1 MENLKTCP
9 YCGQEIKTA
18 ALKCRHCGKWLNESS
33 QPEQPQSA
41 PQSINAVADKL
52 KQNDYFSFTS
62 GGLITLKEALVE
74 PFVMTCKNIGWLL
87 LTVLLYA
94 VTSWIPYIN
103 IGTTIAMMNLP
114 SALARGQKFSPLYL
128 FEAKYRKYMG
138 EYLTMFGNYIL
149 VALASIPFMGIP
161 FLITI
166 YGWSFAPL
174 LLIDKEVNTSEAFT
188 LSTKMTY
195 GYKLKMWLSAFII
208 EFALIVA
215 VLITMFTGFI
225 PVLLVLF
232 FMMLS
237 PAMTAVFYKH
247 LVIER
252 DKYRNR

>member
-1 MENLKTCP
+1 MENVNCK
-9 YCGQEIKTA
+9 YCGQEIKAA
-18 ALKCRHCGKWLNESS
+18 ALKCRHCGKWLNKQSS
-33 QPEQPQSA
+33 EETQQGIAMSQQDSFKE
-41 PQSINAVADKL
+41 
-52 KQNDYFSFTS
+52 NDYFSFTS
-62 GGLITLKEALVE
+62 GGLITLKEAIIE

-87 LTVLLYA
+87 LTVLLYSA
-94 VTSWIPYIN
+94 TCWIPYIN

-149 VALASIPFMGIP
+149 VAFASIPFMGIP

-208 EFALIVA
+208 EFTFILAI
-215 VLITMFTGFI
+215 LITFVTGVI
-225 PVLLVLF
+225 PFLLVLF

-247 LVIER
+247 LVVELE
-252 DKYRNR
+252 KYNNR

>member
-1 MENLKTCP
+1 M
-9 YCGQEIKTA
+9 
-18 ALKCRHCGKWLNESS
+18 S
-33 QPEQPQSA
+33 QQDSFKE
-41 PQSINAVADKL
+41 
-52 KQNDYFSFTS
+52 NDYFSFTS
-62 GGLITLKEALVE
+62 GGLITLNEAIIE

-87 LTVLLYA
+87 LTVLLYSA
-94 VTSWIPYIN
+94 TCWIPYIN

-149 VALASIPFMGIP
+149 VAFASIPFMGIP

-208 EFALIVA
+208 EFTFILAI
-215 VLITMFTGFI
+215 LITFVTGVI
-225 PVLLVLF
+225 PFLLVLF

-247 LVIER
+247 LVVER
-252 DKYRNR
+252 EKYNNR

>member
-1 MENLKTCP
+1 MENVNCK
-9 YCGQEIKTA
+9 YCGQEIKAA
-18 ALKCRHCGKWLNESS
+18 ALKCRHCGKWLNKQSS
-33 QPEQPQSA
+33 EETQQGIAMSQQDSFKE
-41 PQSINAVADKL
+41 
-52 KQNDYFSFTS
+52 NDYFSFTS
-62 GGLITLKEALVE
+62 GGLITLKEAIIE

-87 LTVLLYA
+87 LTVLLYSA
-94 VTSWIPYIN
+94 TCWIPYIN

-149 VALASIPFMGIP
+149 VAFASIPFMGIP

-208 EFALIVA
+208 ESTFILAI
-215 VLITMFTGFI
+215 LITFVTGVI
-225 PVLLVLF
+225 PFLLVLF

-247 LVIER
+247 LVVER
-252 DKYRNR
+252 EKYNNR